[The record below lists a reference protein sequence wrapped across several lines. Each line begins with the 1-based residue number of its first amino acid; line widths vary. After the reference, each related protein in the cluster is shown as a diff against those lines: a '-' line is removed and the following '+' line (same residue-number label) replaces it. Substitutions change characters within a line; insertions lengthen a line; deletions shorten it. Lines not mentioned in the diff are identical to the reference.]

1 MEIKIPVKSNLDDYL
16 RKVENV
22 NLLTKQLKKAIKE
35 LNKCEIS
42 FSLLE
47 AH

>member
-1 MEIKIPVKSNLDDYL
+1 MEIKVPVKSNLDEYL
-16 RKVENV
+16 KKVENV

-35 LNKCEIS
+35 LNKCEIL
-42 FSLLE
+42 FSLSE